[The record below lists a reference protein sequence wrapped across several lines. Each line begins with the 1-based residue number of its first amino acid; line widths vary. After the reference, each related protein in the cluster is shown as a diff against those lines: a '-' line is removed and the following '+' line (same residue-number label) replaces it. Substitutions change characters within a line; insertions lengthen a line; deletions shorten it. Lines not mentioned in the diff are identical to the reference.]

1 MQRIAAHA
9 LVVAAVS
16 PSFAFGSEETLL
28 EEVVVTAS
36 FVGVNQSSATR
47 PIHVLDG
54 KAITEA
60 GVQSLGEHVD
70 ALLGVS
76 SADFGGAVGQPIIRG
91 MSGNRVKVLN
101 NGTVIR
107 DVSALGP
114 DHAVDVSL
122 NDVKQIEIVRGPSAL
137 MYSNGSIGGIVN
149 VVDNTIPTTDLEGLS
164 GSVGAEAQ
172 SVNDG
177 EAVDL
182 SLRGNVGGLNITYSY
197 QDTQMENY
205 EIPHGAVL
213 GGHEEHHDEG
223 HDEDHEEHDGDHD
236 GEHEGE
242 HGEMDTL
249 ANSDIETTSHRLGLS
264 TTGDWG
270 YVGVSYSDL
279 SSTYGIPFHSEAAH
293 EEHGEE
299 HESEHHDD
307 HDEDDHDEHDDDHDE
322 HDEDGHAGHEEHGE
336 ERIFSKTE
344 SEIFALSG
352 SIKTAIPFINAIDFA
367 AKNTDYELTEQHAE
381 GEHSDE
387 GGEHSGHDH
396 EEGPTVFSNEATEV
410 SVSLDLSRGERI
422 RRVVLNYADEE
433 ISIIGAEAFM
443 APVESTETTL
453 GFFSSDDL
461 GFATLD
467 LGVRF
472 DQVDR
477 DGFIAEMH
485 HDEEHDDDHEGD
497 HDEDH
502 EGDHDEHDGDHDDEH
517 HDEEM
522 VYEPA
527 SFSDEVFSV
536 AATLRR
542 DLNQHAS
549 LSLGLASVSKT
560 PSSVELFM
568 NGEHL
573 ASSRYEIGDINLDT
587 ERSNNIDLAFNFD
600 YHNWFGSASV
610 YYNRVD
616 NYIYLRD
623 ELEEEHEAH
632 MEASHDD
639 DHDEHHDDEHHD
651 EGHIDHGGLILSEY
665 SQQDAE
671 FTGYEIEIGTRIAL
685 PRGELELTLG
695 RDEVDAEFTNG
706 EDVPRIV
713 PARNMFTARY
723 TLDDFSAKLLV
734 KDVERQTAVA
744 PGESITDG
752 FTLVNADASWSYGLS
767 DSTRLTLT
775 AFARNLTDEVA
786 RNHTSFVKDQVPL
799 PGRNLGIRV
808 RLDF

>member
-36 FVGVNQSSATR
+36 FVGVNESSATR

-137 MYSNGSIGGIVN
+137 LYSNGSIGGIVN

-223 HDEDHEEHDGDHD
+223 HDEDHEEHDDDHD

-293 EEHGEE
+293 EEHEAPQEAELGAA
-299 HESEHHDD
+299 
-307 HDEDDHDEHDDDHDE
+307 ED
-322 HDEDGHAGHEEHGE
+322 AGHEEHGE

-344 SEIFALSG
+344 SDIVSMSG
-352 SIKTAIPFINAIDFA
+352 SLNTAIPFVNAIDFA
-367 AKNTDYELTEQHAE
+367 VKNTDYELTEQHAE

-387 GGEHSGHDH
+387 GGEHSGH
-396 EEGPTVFSNEATEV
+396 
-410 SVSLDLSRGERI
+410 
-422 RRVVLNYADEE
+422 
-433 ISIIGAEAFM
+433 
-443 APVESTETTL
+443 
-453 GFFSSDDL
+453 
-461 GFATLD
+461 
-467 LGVRF
+467 
-472 DQVDR
+472 
-477 DGFIAEMH
+477 
-485 HDEEHDDDHEGD
+485 
-497 HDEDH
+497 
-502 EGDHDEHDGDHDDEH
+502 
-517 HDEEM
+517 
-522 VYEPA
+522 
-527 SFSDEVFSV
+527 
-536 AATLRR
+536 
-542 DLNQHAS
+542 
-549 LSLGLASVSKT
+549 
-560 PSSVELFM
+560 
-568 NGEHL
+568 
-573 ASSRYEIGDINLDT
+573 
-587 ERSNNIDLAFNFD
+587 
-600 YHNWFGSASV
+600 
-610 YYNRVD
+610 
-616 NYIYLRD
+616 
-623 ELEEEHEAH
+623 
-632 MEASHDD
+632 
-639 DHDEHHDDEHHD
+639 
-651 EGHIDHGGLILSEY
+651 
-665 SQQDAE
+665 
-671 FTGYEIEIGTRIAL
+671 
-685 PRGELELTLG
+685 
-695 RDEVDAEFTNG
+695 
-706 EDVPRIV
+706 
-713 PARNMFTARY
+713 
-723 TLDDFSAKLLV
+723 
-734 KDVERQTAVA
+734 
-744 PGESITDG
+744 
-752 FTLVNADASWSYGLS
+752 
-767 DSTRLTLT
+767 
-775 AFARNLTDEVA
+775 
-786 RNHTSFVKDQVPL
+786 
-799 PGRNLGIRV
+799 
-808 RLDF
+808 

>member
-1 MQRIAAHA
+1 MQRFAAHA
-9 LVVAAVS
+9 LAAVAVI
-16 PSFAFGSEETLL
+16 PLTAVGSEETLL

-36 FVGVNQSSATR
+36 YVGINESLATR

-54 KAITEA
+54 ATVTEA
-60 GVQSLGEHVD
+60 GVQSLGEQVD

-101 NGTVIR
+101 NGAVIR

-164 GSVGAEAQ
+164 GHLGAEAQ

-182 SLRGNVGGLNITYSY
+182 SLRGHVGGLNLTYSY
-197 QDTQMENY
+197 QDAEMEDY
-205 EIPHGAVL
+205 EIPGGAILEV
-213 GGHEEHHDEG
+213 HDAH
-223 HDEDHEEHDGDHD
+223 HDEDHVADHD
-236 GEHEGE
+236 DDHGDDHDEGQ
-242 HGEMDTL
+242 GDMDTL
-249 ANSDIETTSHRLGLS
+249 ANSDVSTTSHRVGLS
-264 TTGDWG
+264 RVGDWG
-270 YVGVSYSDL
+270 YVGMSYSDL

-293 EEHGEE
+293 
-299 HESEHHDD
+299 DD
-307 HDEDDHDEHDDDHDE
+307 HGDEQGDEHAGDDHDEHLDE
-322 HDEDGHAGHEEHGE
+322 HSG

-344 SEIFALSG
+344 SEVIAFSG
-352 SIKTAIPFINAIDFA
+352 SINTSLDFLNAIDFA
-367 AKNTDYELTEQHAE
+367 FKNTDYTLTEQHAE
-381 GEHSDE
+381 GDHDEDHEE
-387 GGEHSGHDH
+387 GGHA
-396 EEGPTVFSNEATEV
+396 EGPTVFSNEATEV
-410 SVSLDLSRGERI
+410 SVSLDLSAGERI
-422 RRVVLNYADEE
+422 RRVVLNYAEEE
-433 ISIIGAEAFM
+433 ISIIGEEAFM
-443 APVESTETTL
+443 APVDSTETTL

-472 DQVDR
+472 DHVDR
-477 DGFIAEMH
+477 DGFVAEMH
-485 HDEEHDDDHEGD
+485 HEDENGQDHEG
-497 HDEDH
+497 
-502 EGDHDEHDGDHDDEH
+502 
-517 HDEEM
+517 EM

-527 SFSDEVFSV
+527 SFSEEVFSA

-542 DLNQHAS
+542 DLNEHTS

-560 PSSVELFM
+560 PSAVELFM

-573 ASSRYEIGDINLDT
+573 ASSRYEVGDVTLDT

-600 YHNWFGSASV
+600 YHDFFGSAAI
-610 YYNRVD
+610 YYNRVE

-632 MEASHDD
+632 AGLEFQPAYA
-639 DHDEHHDDEHHD
+639 DE
-651 EGHIDHGGLILSEY
+651 HIDHGGLILSEY

-671 FTGYEIEIGTRIAL
+671 FTGYEIEIGTRIGL
-685 PRGELELTLG
+685 PRGALELTLG
-695 RDEVDAEFTNG
+695 RDEVNAEFTDG
-706 EDVPRIV
+706 RDVPRIV
-713 PARNMFTARY
+713 PARNLFTARY

-734 KDVERQTAVA
+734 KDVEQQSSVA
-744 PGESITDG
+744 PGETSTDG
-752 FTLVNADASWSYGLS
+752 FTLVNADASWSYGFN

-799 PGRNLGIRV
+799 PGRNLGVRV

>member
-16 PSFAFGSEETLL
+16 PSFVFGSEETLL
-28 EEVVVTAS
+28 EEIVVTAS
-36 FVGVNQSSATR
+36 FVGVNESSATR
-47 PIHVLDG
+47 PIHVMDG
-54 KAITEA
+54 EAMTGA

-76 SADFGGAVGQPIIRG
+76 SADFGAAVGQPIIRG

-149 VVDNTIPTTDLEGLS
+149 VVDNSIPTEDLEGFT
-164 GSVGAEAQ
+164 GTIGAEAQ

-182 SLRGNVGGLNITYSY
+182 TLRGTMGGLNLTYSY
-197 QDTQMENY
+197 QDVDMEAY
-205 EIPHGAVL
+205 DIPKGAVL
-213 GGHEEHHDEG
+213 DMHDDH
-223 HDEDHEEHDGDHD
+223 HDEDHED
-236 GEHEGE
+236 EHEDHEEEREEGHE
-242 HGEMDTL
+242 EGPEAGHGDMDKL
-249 ANSDIETTSHRLGLS
+249 ANSDVSTTSHRLGLS

-270 YVGVSYSDL
+270 YVGLSYSDL
-279 SSTYGIPFHSEAAH
+279 SNTYGIPFHSEAAH
-293 EEHGEE
+293 EEHGDEHEGEHEGEHEEGDQEVEE
-299 HESEHHDD
+299 HAEEHH
-307 HDEDDHDEHDDDHDE
+307 
-322 HDEDGHAGHEEHGE
+322 EEQGE
-336 ERIFSKTE
+336 ERIFSKTN
-344 SEIFALSG
+344 SKIIALSG
-352 SIKTAIPFINAIDFA
+352 SFNTSIPFLNAIDFA
-367 AKNTDYELTEQHAE
+367 VKNTDYELMEQHAE
-381 GEHSDE
+381 GDE
-387 GGEHSGHDH
+387 EEGHEDH
-396 EEGPTVFSNEATEV
+396 DDAEGPTVFSNEATEI
-410 SVSLDLSRGERI
+410 SVAFDLSAGERI
-422 RRVVLNYADEE
+422 RRVVLNYAEEE
-433 ISIIGAEAFM
+433 ISIIGEEAFM
-443 APVESTETTL
+443 APVDSTETTL

-477 DGFIAEMH
+477 DGFVAEMH
-485 HDEEHDDDHEGD
+485 HDDEHGEEHEGDHDEEHEGD

-502 EGDHDEHDGDHDDEH
+502 EGEHEEH
-517 HDEEM
+517 NEDEM

-527 SFSDEVFSV
+527 SFSDEVFSA

-542 DLNQHAS
+542 DLNEHGS
-549 LSLGLASVSKT
+549 LSLSLASVSKT
-560 PSSVELFM
+560 PSAVELFM

-573 ASSRYEIGDINLDT
+573 ASSRYEVGDIALDT
-587 ERSNNIDLAFNFD
+587 ERSDNIDLAFNFD
-600 YHNWFGSASV
+600 YHNFFGSASI

-632 MEASHDD
+632 MEEEHEGEH
-639 DHDEHHDDEHHD
+639 HDEHHDDEHFD
-651 EGHIDHGGLILSEY
+651 YGGLILSEY

-671 FTGYEIEIGTRIAL
+671 FTGYEIEIGTRFEL

-706 EDVPRIV
+706 GDVPRIV

-723 TLDDFSAKLLV
+723 TLSDFSAKLLV
-734 KDVERQTAVA
+734 KDVERQTSVA

-752 FTLVNADASWSYGLS
+752 FTLVNADASWSYGFN
-767 DSTRLTLT
+767 DAMRLTLT

-799 PGRNLGIRV
+799 PGRNIGVRV
-808 RLDF
+808 RLEF

>member
-28 EEVVVTAS
+28 EEIVVTAS
-36 FVGVNQSSATR
+36 FVGVNESSATR

-54 KAITEA
+54 QAVTES
-60 GVQSLGEHVD
+60 GIQSLGEHVD

-122 NDVKQIEIVRGPSAL
+122 NDVKQVEIVRGPSAL

-149 VVDNTIPTTDLEGLS
+149 VVDNSIPTTDLEGFS
-164 GSVGAEAQ
+164 GTVGAEAQ

-182 SLRGNVGGLNITYSY
+182 TLRGNVGGLNLTYSY
-197 QDTQMENY
+197 QDVDMEDY
-205 EIPHGAVL
+205 EIPKGAVIDMHE
-213 GGHEEHHDEG
+213 GHHDEEHEDEHEDHDEEHEEGHEEG
-223 HDEDHEEHDGDHD
+223 HD
-236 GEHEGE
+236 
-242 HGEMDTL
+242 MDKL
-249 ANSDIETTSHRLGLS
+249 ANSDVSTTSHRIGLS

-270 YVGVSYSDL
+270 YVGLSYSDL

-293 EEHGEE
+293 EGHGDE
-299 HESEHHDD
+299 HEGEHEEGHEEGHEEDHEEGHDD
-307 HDEDDHDEHDDDHDE
+307 GDDHHDEDDH
-322 HDEDGHAGHEEHGE
+322 AGHDEHGE

-344 SEIFALSG
+344 SEIIALSG
-352 SIKTAIPFINAIDFA
+352 SFKTSIPFLNAIDFA
-367 AKNTDYELTEQHAE
+367 VKNTDYELMEQHAE
-381 GEHSDE
+381 GEEEE
-387 GGEHSGHDH
+387 GHEGHDH
-396 EEGPTVFSNEATEV
+396 AEGPTVFSNEATEI
-410 SVSLDLSRGERI
+410 SVAFDLSAGERI
-422 RRVVLNYADEE
+422 RRVVLNYAEEE
-433 ISIIGAEAFM
+433 ISIIGEEAFM
-443 APVESTETTL
+443 APVDSTETTL

-467 LGVRF
+467 LGLRF

-477 DGFIAEMH
+477 DGFVAEMH
-485 HDEEHDDDHEGD
+485 HDEDHGEEHEGD

-502 EGDHDEHDGDHDDEH
+502 EGEHEEH
-517 HDEEM
+517 HEGEM
-522 VYEPA
+522 VYEAA
-527 SFSDEVFSV
+527 SFSDEVFSA

-542 DLNQHAS
+542 DLNEHSS
-549 LSLGLASVSKT
+549 LSLSLASVSKT
-560 PSSVELFM
+560 PSAVELFM

-573 ASSRYEIGDINLDT
+573 ASSRYEVGDITLDT
-587 ERSNNIDLAFNFD
+587 ERSDNIDLAFNFD
-600 YHNWFGSASV
+600 YHNFFGSASI
-610 YYNRVD
+610 YYNRID

-632 MEASHDD
+632 MEEEHEGEH
-639 DHDEHHDDEHHD
+639 HDEHHDDEHF
-651 EGHIDHGGLILSEY
+651 DHGGLILSEY

-671 FTGYEIEIGTRIAL
+671 FTGYEIEIGTRFEL

-706 EDVPRIV
+706 GDVPRIV

-723 TLDDFSAKLLV
+723 TLSDFSAKLLV
-734 KDVERQTAVA
+734 KDVERQTSVA

-752 FTLVNADASWSYGLS
+752 FTLVNADASWSYGFN

-799 PGRNLGIRV
+799 PGRNIGVRV
-808 RLDF
+808 RLEF

>member
-9 LVVAAVS
+9 LVAMAVTPSLAVA
-16 PSFAFGSEETLL
+16 SEETLL
-28 EEVVVTAS
+28 EEIIVTAS
-36 FVGVNQSSATR
+36 FVGINESSATR

-54 KAITEA
+54 GAVTEA
-60 GVQSLGEHVD
+60 GIQSLGEHVD

-164 GSVGAEAQ
+164 GHLGAEAQ

-182 SLRGNVGGLNITYSY
+182 SLRGHVGGLNLTYSY
-197 QDTQMENY
+197 QDAEMEDY
-205 EIPHGAVL
+205 EIPGGSVL
-213 GGHEEHHDEG
+213 DVHEAH
-223 HDEDHEEHDGDHD
+223 HDEDHEASHDDDHGDDHD
-236 GEHEGE
+236 EQHEDG
-242 HGEMDTL
+242 HGQMDTL
-249 ANSDIETTSHRLGLS
+249 ANSDVSTTSHRVGLS
-264 TTGDWG
+264 SVGDWG
-270 YVGVSYSDL
+270 YVGISYSDL
-279 SSTYGIPFHSEAAH
+279 TSTYGIPFHSEAAH
-293 EEHGEE
+293 DEHGEE
-299 HESEHHDD
+299 HDEHDDEHDD
-307 HDEDDHDEHDDDHDE
+307 HDEDEHHDEHS
-322 HDEDGHAGHEEHGE
+322 G

-344 SEIFALSG
+344 SEIFALNG
-352 SIKTAIPFINAIDFA
+352 SVKTVIPFLNAIDFA
-367 AKNTDYELTEQHAE
+367 VKSTDYELTEQHAE
-381 GEHSDE
+381 GEHGHHEEDYE
-387 GGEHSGHDH
+387 EEGHDKEGH
-396 EEGPTVFSNEATEV
+396 AEGPTVFSNETTEV
-410 SVSLDLSRGERI
+410 SVSLDLSAGERI
-422 RRVVLNYADEE
+422 RRVVLNYAEEE
-433 ISIIGAEAFM
+433 ISIIGEEAFM
-443 APVESTETTL
+443 APVDSTETTL
-453 GFFSSDDL
+453 GFFTSDDL

-472 DQVDR
+472 DHVDR
-477 DGFIAEMH
+477 DGFVAETH
-485 HDEEHDDDHEGD
+485 HEEAPEGEHEGGHEDEHGDDHD
-497 HDEDH
+497 KHH
-502 EGDHDEHDGDHDDEH
+502 EG
-517 HDEEM
+517 EM

-527 SFSDEVFSV
+527 SFSDEVFSA
-536 AATLRR
+536 AATIRR
-542 DLNQHAS
+542 DLNEHAS

-560 PSSVELFM
+560 PSAVELFM

-573 ASSRYEIGDINLDT
+573 ASSRYEVGDITLDT

-600 YHNWFGSASV
+600 AHNFFGSASI

-632 MEASHDD
+632 MEAEHEDDHHDEHDD
-639 DHDEHHDDEHHD
+639 DHV
-651 EGHIDHGGLILSEY
+651 DHGGLILSEY

-671 FTGYEIEIGTRIAL
+671 FTGYEIEIGTRIEL

-695 RDEVDAEFTNG
+695 RDEVDAKFTNG
-706 EDVPRIV
+706 GDVPRIV

-723 TLDDFSAKLLV
+723 TLDDFSARLLV
-734 KDVERQTAVA
+734 KDVKRQTSVA
-744 PGESITDG
+744 PGESTTDG
-752 FTLVNADASWSYGLS
+752 FTLVNADASWSYGFN
-767 DSTRLTLT
+767 DATRLTLT

-799 PGRNLGIRV
+799 PGRNIGVRV
-808 RLDF
+808 RLSF